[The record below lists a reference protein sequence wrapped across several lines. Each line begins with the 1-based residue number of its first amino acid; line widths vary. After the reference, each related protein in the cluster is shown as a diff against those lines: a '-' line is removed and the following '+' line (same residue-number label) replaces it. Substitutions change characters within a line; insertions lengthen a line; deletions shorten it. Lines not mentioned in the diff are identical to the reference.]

1 MESEFKTGLLTF
13 YHIHHYGAAL
23 QAAATKWSV
32 EALGA
37 PCDILHYYVNQ
48 NNALFRRPDSIGK
61 AVSDVHTAFHYPALK
76 RRYNRFDAFEKDV
89 LQVGQRRYESFDELR
104 EANLSYPLLISG
116 SDQIWNPLIFPDR
129 RFDPVFFGQFS
140 YARKIAYGPSFGL
153 PRLPDGMGAELRD
166 YLASYSHISVREQAG
181 RDIVRDAT
189 GQDVPVVLDPVLL
202 RTASQWSA
210 AAAPPDASPNGPYI
224 LCYFIH
230 PPALLAPYVRMVS
243 DLLKFPVVQ
252 LCGTRRKAVPEAH
265 CVLDA
270 GPTEFIRLFR
280 DASFVIT
287 NSFHGTAFS
296 LIFQRPFYTA
306 VAPSEQAEPES
317 ARTYQLLRRLGLTG
331 RIVGLGQ
338 TDAPETRIDRQ
349 RAAEILQAEREAS
362 LSYLRRAV
370 FATAPD
376 AAPVTLTGGASARL
390 TANASATTFPAS
402 GASATRTDAAF
413 VPAFA
418 TASDTAFVP
427 ASGTRREPPPEL
439 ASHERC
445 TGCTACASVCPKG
458 AITME
463 RDAEGFDF
471 PRIDPQRC
479 IRCGRCANVCPI
491 LNPMEARPVPAV
503 FAAWN
508 RDPVVRRDSS
518 SGGAF
523 SALAEYVL
531 DGGGAVFGAALDDK
545 QRVRHTVCFHKE
557 ELWRL
562 RGSKYVQSALGDTF
576 KLVRE
581 TLKRRPVLFSGTP
594 CQVDGLYRFLGGRPE
609 NLITCDIVC
618 HGVPSPGVWEDMV
631 RVMRE
636 EKGLEIRAVRFRNKV
651 SGWNHPH
658 FTAVYENGF
667 VNSRPLYETEYG
679 RAFGRALFLRRSC
692 HHCPYASLSRP
703 GDFTLGDFWGF
714 DEYPGEQDRGI
725 SLLTVNTLRG
735 AYVFDQLPLI
745 CKPATVEQAVRGN
758 PRLASPTPPQPQRA
772 AFFSAYALEPF
783 ENVRKRFLT
792 LPPLPVRL
800 LRKAVPAPL
809 ENALR
814 RLLRRPPR

>member
-1 MESEFKTGLLTF
+1 MESDFKTGLLTF

-37 PCDILHYYVNQ
+37 PCDIVNYYVNQ
-48 NNALFRRPDSIGK
+48 NNALFRRPSGVGD
-61 AVSDVHTAFHYPALK
+61 ALSDIHTAFRYSALK
-76 RRYNRFDAFEKDV
+76 RRYDRFDAFEKDV
-89 LQVGQRRYESFDELR
+89 LQVGERRYESLDELR
-104 EANLSYPLLISG
+104 EANLPYNLLISG
-116 SDQIWNPLIFPDR
+116 SDQIWNPLIFPNR

-140 YARKIAYGPSFGL
+140 YARKIAYAPSFGL
-153 PRLPDGMGAELRD
+153 PRLPDGMGAELRG
-166 YLASYSHISVREQAG
+166 YLESYSHLSVRERAG
-181 RDIVRDAT
+181 RDIVRNVADKAA
-189 GQDVPVVLDPVLL
+189 PVVLDPVLL

-210 AAAPPDASPNGPYI
+210 AAPPEASPNGPYI

-230 PPALLAPYVRMVS
+230 PPALLAPYVQLVS

-252 LCGTRRKAVPEAH
+252 LCGTRRKAFPAAQ
-265 CVLDA
+265 CVFDA
-270 GPTEFIRLFR
+270 GPTEFVRLFR

-296 LIFQRPFYTA
+296 VLFQRPVSAA
-306 VAPSEQAEPES
+306 VAPSEQAEPET
-317 ARTYQLLRRLGLTG
+317 ARGYELLRRLGLTG

-338 TDAPETRIDRQ
+338 TDAPAAPIDWR
-349 RAAEILQAEREAS
+349 RAEEILRSEREAS

-370 FATAPD
+370 FP
-376 AAPVTLTGGASARL
+376 SER
-390 TANASATTFPAS
+390 PAE
-402 GASATRTDAAF
+402 TPDAAF

-418 TASDTAFVP
+418 TAFVP
-427 ASGTRREPPPEL
+427 SSGTHPTRRVDPSKLPPPEL
-439 ASHERC
+439 ASHECC
-445 TGCTACASVCPKG
+445 TGCTACASVCPRG
-458 AITME
+458 AIAMK

-471 PRIDPQRC
+471 PRIDPERC
-479 IRCGRCANVCPI
+479 VRCGRCASVCPI
-491 LNPMEARPVPAV
+491 LRPMEARPTPAV

-508 RDPVVRRDSS
+508 KDPVIRRDSS

-531 DGGGAVFGAALDDK
+531 DGGGAVFGAALDGN
-545 QRVRHTVCFHKE
+545 QRVRHTVCFRKE

-562 RGSKYVQSALGDTF
+562 RGSKYVQSDLGDTF

-594 CQVDGLYRFLGGRPE
+594 CQVDGLYRFLGKRPE

-618 HGVPSPGVWEDMV
+618 HGVPSPGVWEDML

-636 EKGLEIRAVRFRNKV
+636 EKGREIRAVRFRNKV
-651 SGWNHPH
+651 SGWEHPH

-703 GDFTLGDFWGF
+703 GDFTLGDFWGL
-714 DEYPGEQDRGI
+714 DDYPEERDKGI

-758 PRLASPTPPQPQRA
+758 PRLASPTPPQPLRN
-772 AFFSAYALEPF
+772 AFFNAYALEPF
-783 ENVRKRFLT
+783 ENVRKRFLA
-792 LPPLPVRL
+792 LPPLPLRV

-809 ENALR
+809 ESALR
-814 RLLRRPPR
+814 RLLRRPSAESKNMDSVR